1 MKDDVKSIFVLF
13 IVALI
18 SGLILAL
25 TYSST
30 KDTINQT
37 MLNEKHEAILQVIH
51 QVTPEQH
58 LTLEEKGDVFIFK
71 DRDGALKYIASI
83 GKASGYSSNLS
94 VAVGFNSNG
103 IMTGIK
109 IVSEQETP
117 GLGANSEKPE
127 FYGQF
132 AGKNPLHIKVVK
144 QGATGDEI
152 MAITGAT
159 ITSKAVTRAVRNA
172 YNKVQKYLRK

>member
-1 MKDDVKSIFVLF
+1 MNDDVKSIFVLF

-25 TYSST
+25 TYNST
-30 KDTINQT
+30 KDTINKT
-37 MLNEKHEAILQVIH
+37 MLTEKHKAILQVI
-51 QVTPEQH
+51 PEPN

-71 DRDGALKYIASI
+71 DRAGALKYVASI
-83 GKASGYSSNLS
+83 GTASGYSSNLS
-94 VAVGFNSNG
+94 IAVGFNLNG
-103 IMTGIK
+103 VMTGIK

-144 QGATGDEI
+144 HKATGDEI